1 MRWSYRAFKVWGIS
15 VELHL
20 TFILLFALLFLAGLQ
35 AFLFFALVFTVVL
48 AHELIHSFVAVVH
61 GVSVPRITLLPIGG
75 LASIELPEDPV
86 LEIKVSIAGPMF
98 NFMVAGVCL
107 ILLAYLDSGFIG
119 FDRVAEVFFSGSYGM
134 DSAVSV
140 LSVLVSMNM
149 LLGGFN
155 MLPAFPMDGG
165 RVFRGVLA
173 LWMDYPKATWVATLT
188 GRLIF
193 TLFAVAGIL
202 TFNFWWV
209 LLGVFLTWA
218 GGSELNYV
226 NLRRLMGGASL
237 ADVAATDYAYVLGSL
252 TWGEFLSNV
261 YRRGRRIYAVVSSD
275 GALRR
280 VLDIGEAEAVK
291 SDVRMEDVAGVEY
304 AVLDANTAAADSLK
318 VVLAERLVLV
328 SDGGRLLGYVTPEV
342 LAEAARIIALKAKAT
357 QL

>member
-1 MRWSYRAFKVWGIS
+1 MRWSYPAFRVWGIS
-15 VELHL
+15 IELHL

-61 GVSVPRITLLPIGG
+61 GVSVQRITLLPIGG
-75 LASIELPEDPV
+75 LASIDLPEDPV

-98 NFMVAGVCL
+98 NFMVAAVCL
-107 ILLAYLDSGFIG
+107 ALLAYLDSGFMG
-119 FDRVAEVFFSGSYGM
+119 FDRVVEVVFSGSYGM

-140 LSVLVSMNM
+140 LSVLVSLNM

-165 RVFRGVLA
+165 RVLRGVLA
-173 LWMDYPKATWVATLT
+173 LWMDYAKATWAATLT

-193 TLFAVAGIL
+193 TLLAVAGIL
-202 TFNFWWV
+202 TVNLWWV

-226 NLRRLMGGASL
+226 NLRRLLAGSKL
-237 ADVAATDYAYVLGSL
+237 ADVAATDYAYVSGSL
-252 TWGEFLSNV
+252 TWGEFLSTV
-261 YRRGRRIYAVVSSD
+261 HRRGRRIYAVVSSD
-275 GALRR
+275 GALKR
-280 VLDIGEAEAVK
+280 VFDMGAADAAKPEA
-291 SDVRMEDVAGVEY
+291 RMEDAAGVDYEALDAKAQAADALK
-304 AVLDANTAAADSLK
+304 AVLSG
-318 VVLAERLVLV
+318 RLVLV
-328 SDGGRLLGYVTPEV
+328 SDGGRLVGYVTAEV
-342 LAEAARIIALKAKAT
+342 MAEAARMLALKAKAT